1 MKRTVKI
8 TLILFAVYLLPGL
21 GFKPVYGQQTI
32 AMNNTLR
39 TSGYAPV
46 NGLKMYY
53 EIQGNGKPI
62 VLLHGSYMNI
72 GMNYGELIP
81 QLAKTRKVIALE
93 LQGHGRTA
101 DIGRPFSYDAMADD
115 VAGLLQ
121 FLKIEK
127 ADILGYSLGATIAL
141 DFTIRHPAMTDHLVF
156 ISAAYKSDG
165 WSEEARKIFLSMN
178 ADFLEKTPLKAEYDR
193 LAPDKGHWRDFV
205 TTLMKFDAEPF
216 DLGADK
222 VKAIQSPVLI
232 INGDNDGVD
241 LHHVADMY
249 HLCGGGVFAD
259 NKGLP
264 KSRLAIIPASSHVT
278 LMMQTDKLM
287 PLITAFLDKK

>member
-1 MKRTVKI
+1 MKSRTRI
-8 TLILFAVYLLPGL
+8 TFLLLAVYFFPVL
-21 GFKPVYGQQTI
+21 GFKPVYAQQTT
-32 AMNNTLR
+32 AMSNTLKA
-39 TSGYAPV
+39 SGYAPV

-53 EIQGNGKPI
+53 EVHGEGKPV

-72 GMNYGELIP
+72 GMNYGALIP
-81 QLAKTRKVIALE
+81 QLATTHKVIALE

-101 DIGRPFSYDAMADD
+101 DIDRPFSYDAMADD
-115 VAGLLQ
+115 VAGLLK
-121 FLKIEK
+121 FLNIEK

-141 DFTIRHPAMTDHLVF
+141 DFTIRHPAMTDNLIF

-165 WSEEARKIFLSMN
+165 WSEEARKIFLSMD
-178 ADFLEKTPLKAEYDR
+178 ADFLENTPLKTEYDR

-205 TTLMKFDAEPF
+205 SKLMQFDAEPF
-216 DLGADK
+216 DLGAYK

-259 NKGLP
+259 MKGLP
-264 KSRLAIIPASSHVT
+264 KSRLAVIPAASHVT